1 VFALVLLSSQ
11 RNYPLPLGLNAF
23 YGQFSVNI
31 PGMMAALTL
40 ATIPSILFYLLAQE
54 RVVAG
59 LAAGALRG
67 E

>member
-1 VFALVLLSSQ
+1 
-11 RNYPLPLGLNAF
+11 
-23 YGQFSVNI
+23 VNI

-40 ATIPSILFYLLAQE
+40 ATLPSILFYLVAQE